1 VKAAYGTS
9 IEYSLQALVSFVA
22 HHGTSNYAGV
32 TETITLEGTVTE
44 FAWSN
49 PHVFVLFDVTD
60 GKGNIAHWAGEM
72 NSPGVLKAGVI
83 WTNGRALPK
92 DPDPQWMGYSSGKW
106 DGDTFVVNSLG
117 FDERTWFDHFGNP
130 VSDDMT
136 LEERY
141 RRIDRDTLEL
151 DMVINVPK
159 AYTKPWVSEKKT
171 FRLAPKTEIQELFCV
186 PSEEQRFNQLVR
198 DPGSGITKK

>member
-1 VKAAYGTS
+1 MKTP
-9 IEYSLQALVSFVA
+9 LLWALASCLVCLPATA

-151 DMVINVPK
+151 DMVINAPK